1 MELFRI
7 KKDIPF
13 MRHAL
18 IFNVISALTFV
29 AAVFFL
35 VQKGLHLSIEF
46 TGGTVMEVSY
56 PQAAELERIRT
67 TVQQLG
73 FADTQVQNF
82 GTSRDVMIRLPLQK
96 GVTSAQQSSR
106 VIEALRA
113 ASPGVELRRVE
124 FVGPQVG
131 EELAPPTWLQRW
143 WRP

>member
-46 TGGTVMEVSY
+46 TGGTVMEVGY
-56 PQAAELERIRT
+56 TQTADVERVRQ
-67 TVQQLG
+67 TVAGLG
-73 FADTQVQNF
+73 FADVQVQNF
-82 GTSRDVMIRLPLQK
+82 GTSRDVLIRLHAKFPRQDVPTVAAFKRICHEELSHLFEIAARPLP
-96 GVTSAQQSSR
+96 APP
-106 VIEALRA
+106 APPA
-113 ASPGVELRRVE
+113 ASQPAAGS
-124 FVGPQVG
+124 
-131 EELAPPTWLQRW
+131 TS
-143 WRP
+143 